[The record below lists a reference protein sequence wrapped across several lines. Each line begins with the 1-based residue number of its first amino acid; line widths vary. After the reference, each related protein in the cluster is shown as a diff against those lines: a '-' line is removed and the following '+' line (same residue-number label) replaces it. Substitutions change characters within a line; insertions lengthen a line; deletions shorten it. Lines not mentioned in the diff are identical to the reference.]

1 MKGVLTAGGTA
12 SCQSPSF
19 PLCEIDHVILRI
31 NTRRARHPFH
41 SKVASHA
48 STKCCCCCFLMPS
61 PLRARSSLPELGKEN
76 VPPLVRK
83 SPRKQDGLKRKKAK
97 SFGGGASGG
106 TVGGVSPRS
115 KERAAP
121 RKSAI
126 RATPQVFQSP
136 TNLEPNPE
144 HEHIRMP
151 GQDMQ
156 NVVAKTEQDGLNDL
170 LDERL
175 RSPGLPNP
183 FTALFRPSSASPAKN
198 EAHTI
203 SVPAKQPMEA
213 DRKRRRVTFSAYQ
226 EQTYVRSYM

>member
-83 SPRKQDGLKRKKAK
+83 SPRKEDGLKRKKAK
-97 SFGGGASGG
+97 SLGGGASGG
-106 TVGGVSPRS
+106 TVGGVSPKS
-115 KERAAP
+115 KERAVP

-144 HEHIRMP
+144 HKHIRMP
-151 GQDMQ
+151 GQDM
-156 NVVAKTEQDGLNDL
+156 QDGLNDL

-183 FTALFRPSSASPAKN
+183 FTALFRPSSASPTKK

-203 SVPAKQPMEA
+203 SIPDKHLMEA

-226 EQTYVRSYM
+226 EQTYVYSYM